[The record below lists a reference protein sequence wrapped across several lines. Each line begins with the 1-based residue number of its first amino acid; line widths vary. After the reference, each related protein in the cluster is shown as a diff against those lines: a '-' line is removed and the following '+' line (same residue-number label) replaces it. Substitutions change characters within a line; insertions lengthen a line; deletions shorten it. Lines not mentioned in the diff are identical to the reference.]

1 MDIEVLII
9 DEEALAHR
17 RVTVLIRL
25 QVEFDLIRQQRA
37 FVGTDDLPLVREDGA
52 AMPILLL
59 LELLHNLLLGQR
71 TGLHHYSYYLN

>member
-37 FVGTDDLPLVREDGA
+37 FVGTDDLPLVREDST
-52 AMPILLL
+52 AMPVLLL
-59 LELLHNLLLGQR
+59 L
-71 TGLHHYSYYLN
+71 